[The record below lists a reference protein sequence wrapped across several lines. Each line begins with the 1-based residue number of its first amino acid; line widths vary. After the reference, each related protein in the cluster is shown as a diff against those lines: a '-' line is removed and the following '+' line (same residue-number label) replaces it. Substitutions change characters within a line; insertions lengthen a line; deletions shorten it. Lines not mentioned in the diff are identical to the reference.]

1 MPAPP
6 KVFIS
11 YASEDQAQ
19 LDWVKEL
26 SGRLRADGFDVSLD
40 RWGAR
45 PGDELTRFIGQSRR
59 DDCFLLLIC
68 TPTYKEIFDRRL
80 QRVDYEAS
88 NAARGIQE
96 GLARRSVIPIH
107 RGGSWHEA
115 APSVVFGD
123 FYIDLTAT
131 PMRDGAYLNLVDTL
145 QAQLWVAP
153 TIDDGAEALFEGPG
167 AVPARSIANFLG
179 RDAELATL
187 AANLNAPGGRTLP
200 VVVSGAGG
208 VGKTAVARQFV
219 ATHGPTLFP
228 EGVIWLD
235 GQNLA
240 QELARAARRYGWNA
254 ETDPTPEQAAISL
267 NKELPGVGVLIVI
280 DDLSDEKLL
289 AYVPQPGG
297 KSRTIVTSRREN
309 LDIRGKTLRL
319 ERWSRAI
326 SRTYLRQAVS
336 RLDRE
341 SDDDLD
347 LLSGFVQGLP
357 LGLVMMSGVFAS
369 EKKRSAEEYLARL
382 RAEPLGALRG
392 FVKDGDRGLVGTFL
406 EAYRGL
412 SANERRVLGA
422 IAACAQGT
430 RQEIVAAVAGLE
442 GSGCAHQLRRLTEL
456 FLVEHR
462 EGADAPWALHDVVR
476 MFTRALPDAEDADA
490 AHLAWVRDHLRPTAE
505 QAPREVSES
514 EMAEAVT
521 ALERQLDAEDGA
533 WMGPLFQL
541 LYKHLTSK
549 GRYATAVDLGERLL
563 ALEGSLPTL
572 ESQASLLG
580 NLGIWQGRLGNMPKA
595 IGFLERSLAISETL
609 GRLDSQAIQLG
620 NLGNCYLT
628 LGDVPNAIEFLLL
641 SLAINEQ
648 LGRVED
654 EALLLGNLG
663 LAHRKLGSI
672 LQSIGYHHRA
682 LSIHERLGRLDSQA
696 AQLGHLGFCYREQG
710 DFRRAIDFHER
721 ALAIYERLERLDGQA
736 VQLNHIV
743 SCCEMLG
750 DMPLA
755 AQFLELSLASFVDSG
770 LAETHP
776 TMMKFRRMLS
786 VAMGDR
792 VA

>member
-1 MPAPP
+1 
-6 KVFIS
+6 VFIS

-19 LDWVKEL
+19 LDWVKDL
-26 SGRLRADGFDVSLD
+26 GARLRADGFDVSLD

-59 DDCFLLLIC
+59 DDCFLLLVC
-68 TPTYKEIFDRRL
+68 TPPYKEIFDQRL
-80 QRVDYEAS
+80 KKVDYEAS

-123 FYIDLTAT
+123 FYVDLTAT
-131 PMRDGAYLNLVDTL
+131 PMREGAYLNLVDTL

-153 TIDDGAEALFEGPG
+153 TTGARAEAWFEGPG
-167 AVPARSIANFLG
+167 EVPARSVPHFVG

-187 AANLNAPGGRTLP
+187 AANLNAPGARTLP
-200 VVVSGAGG
+200 VVISGAGG
-208 VGKTAVARQFV
+208 VGKTSLARQFV
-219 ATHGPTLFP
+219 ATQGSALFP

-240 QELARAARRYGWNA
+240 EELSRAARRYGWNA

-267 NKELPGVGVLIVI
+267 NKELPGLAVLVVI
-280 DDLSDEKLL
+280 DDLSDEEIL
-289 AYVPQPGG
+289 AEVPQPGG

-319 ERWSRAI
+319 ERWPRAT
-326 SRTYLRQAVS
+326 SRTYLRQAVP

-357 LGLVMMSGVFAS
+357 LGLAVMSGVFNS
-369 EKKRSAEEYLARL
+369 QRKRSAEEYLARL
-382 RAEPLGALRG
+382 RAEPMGAMRG
-392 FVKDGDRGLVGTFL
+392 FVKDGDRGLCATLL

-412 SANERRVLGA
+412 SANERRVLAAIGA
-422 IAACAQGT
+422 CTQGT
-430 RQEIVAAVAGLE
+430 RQEIVVAVAGLE
-442 GSGCAHQLRRLTEL
+442 DSRGTPELLRLTEL

-462 EGADAPWALHDVVR
+462 EGADAPWALHDFVR
-476 MFTRALPDAEDADA
+476 MFVRALPDAEDADS
-490 AHLAWVRDHLRPTAE
+490 AHLAWVREHLRPTGD
-505 QAPREVSES
+505 QAPREVREI

-521 ALERQLDAEDGA
+521 ALERQLDAKDGA
-533 WMGPLFQL
+533 WVGPLFQL

-580 NLGIWQGRLGNMPKA
+580 NLGIWQGRVGNMPKA
-595 IGFLERSLAISETL
+595 IEFLERSLAISETL

-654 EALLLGNLG
+654 QALLLGNLG
-663 LAHRKLGSI
+663 LAYRKVGSI
-672 LQSIGYHHRA
+672 LQAVGYHHRA
-682 LSIHERLGRLDSQA
+682 LSIHERLGRLDGQA
-696 AQLGHLGFCYREQG
+696 VQLGHLGFCYREQG
-710 DFRRAIDFHER
+710 EFRRAIEFHER
-721 ALAIYERLERLDGQA
+721 ALAIYERLERIDGQA
-736 VQLNHIV
+736 AQLGHIV
-743 SCCEMLG
+743 ACCEMLG

-755 AQFLELSLASFVDSG
+755 AQFLELSLASFVDAG

-776 TMMKFRRMLS
+776 TMMKFRRMLA
-786 VAMGDR
+786 VATG
-792 VA
+792 

>member
-1 MPAPP
+1 MPLPP

-11 YASEDQAQ
+11 YASEAQSQ

-26 SGRLRADGFDVSLD
+26 GARLRADGFDVALD

-68 TPTYKEIFDRRL
+68 TPTYKQIFDRRL

-88 NAARGIQE
+88 NAASGIQE
-96 GLARRSVIPIH
+96 GLARRSVIPIL
-107 RGGSWHEA
+107 RDGTWHDA
-115 APSVVFGD
+115 APSVVFSD

-131 PMRDGAYLNLVDTL
+131 PMRDGAYRDLVDTL

-153 TIDDGAEALFEGPG
+153 THDPGVEAWFEGPG
-167 AVPARSIANFLG
+167 AAPARAVAHFSG

-187 AANLNAPGGRTLP
+187 TANLNAPGARTLP
-200 VVVSGAGG
+200 VVISGAGG
-208 VGKTAVARQFV
+208 VGKTALARQFV
-219 ATHGPTLFP
+219 AIHGPVLFP
-228 EGVIWLD
+228 EGAIWLD
-235 GQNLA
+235 GQKLG

-267 NKELPGVGVLIVI
+267 NKALPGLAVLLVI
-280 DDLSDEKLL
+280 DDLSDEKILPH
-289 AYVPQPGG
+289 VPQPGG

-309 LDIRGKTLRL
+309 LDLRGKTLRL
-319 ERWSRAI
+319 ERWPRAI

-336 RLDRE
+336 RLEWE

-357 LGLVMMSGVFAS
+357 LGLAMMSGVFAS
-369 EKKRSAEEYLARL
+369 QKKRSAEEYLARL

-392 FVKDGDRGLVGTFL
+392 FVNDADRGLVGTFL

-412 SANERRVLGA
+412 SASERRLLGA
-422 IAACAQGT
+422 LAACTQGT
-430 RQEIVAAVAGLE
+430 RQETAVAVAGFAS
-442 GSGCAHQLRRLTEL
+442 SGGEPELRRLREL

-462 EGADAPWALHDVVR
+462 EGADAPWALHAVVR
-476 MFTRALPDAEDADA
+476 MFARALPDAEDADA
-490 AHLAWVRDHLRPTAE
+490 AHLAWVRDHLRPTAD
-505 QAPREVSES
+505 QTPREVGEP
-514 EMAEAVT
+514 EMTEAVT

-533 WMGPLFQL
+533 WVGPLFQL
-541 LYKHLTSK
+541 LYKHLTSR

-580 NLGIWQGRLGNMPKA
+580 NLGIWQGRVGNMPKA
-595 IGFLERSLAISETL
+595 IEFLERSLSISETL

-654 EALLLGNLG
+654 QALLLGNLG
-663 LAHRKLGSI
+663 LAYRKLGSV

-682 LSIHERLGRLDSQA
+682 LAMHEKLGRLDGQA

-721 ALAIYERLERLDGQA
+721 ALAIYERLDRVDGQA
-736 VQLNHIV
+736 AQLGHIV

-755 AQFLELSLASFVDSG
+755 AQFLELSLASFADSG
-770 LAETHP
+770 LADTHP

-786 VAMGDR
+786 VARG
-792 VA
+792 